1 MTGSMPQRWNMTEI
15 KPIRTEGDYQQAM
28 TLLKTLWGAET
39 GTPEGDRLDLLVT
52 LIDIYESARHPID
65 LPDPVDAILF
75 RMEQQGLTRRDLEPV
90 LGSRGRVAEILNRK
104 RPLSLEMIRRLNAE
118 LDIPAEVL
126 IQPIR
131 PAKSAA

>member
-1 MTGSMPQRWNMTEI
+1 MTEI
-15 KPIRTEGDYQQAM
+15 RPIRSESDYQQAM
-28 TLLKTLWGAET
+28 TLLETLWGAET

-75 RMEQQGLTRRDLEPV
+75 RMEQQGLSRKDLEPV
-90 LGSRGRVAEILNRK
+90 LGSRGRVAEIFNRK

>member
-1 MTGSMPQRWNMTEI
+1 MTELR
-15 KPIRTEGDYQQAM
+15 PIRSEGDYEEAVA
-28 TLLKTLWGAET
+28 LLETLWGSET

-52 LIDIYESARHPID
+52 LIDIYESGRDPID
-65 LPDPVDAILF
+65 LPDPVDAIAF
-75 RMEQQGLTRRDLEPV
+75 RMEQQGLTRKDLEPI

-104 RPLSLEMIRRLNAE
+104 RPLSLEMIRRLHAE

-131 PAKSAA
+131 PAKTAA

>member
-1 MTGSMPQRWNMTEI
+1 MTEI

-28 TLLKTLWGAET
+28 TLLETLWGAET

>member
-1 MTGSMPQRWNMTEI
+1 MTEI

>member
-1 MTGSMPQRWNMTEI
+1 MTEI

-39 GTPEGDRLDLLVT
+39 GTPESDRLDLLVT

-104 RPLSLEMIRRLNAE
+104 RRLSLEMIRRLNAE

>member
-1 MTGSMPQRWNMTEI
+1 MTEI
-15 KPIRTEGDYQQAM
+15 RPIRSEGDYQQAM
-28 TLLKTLWGAET
+28 TLLETLWGAES

-52 LIDIYESARHPID
+52 LIDIYESARHPVD

-75 RMEQQGLTRRDLEPV
+75 RMEQQGLTRKDLEPV

>member
-1 MTGSMPQRWNMTEI
+1 MTEI

-39 GTPEGDRLDLLVT
+39 GTPESDRLDLLVT
-52 LIDIYESARHPID
+52 LIDIYERARHPID

>member
-1 MTGSMPQRWNMTEI
+1 MTEI
-15 KPIRTEGDYQQAM
+15 RPIRSEGDYQQAM
-28 TLLKTLWGAET
+28 TLLETLWGAET

-75 RMEQQGLTRRDLEPV
+75 RMEQQGLTRKDLEPV

>member
-1 MTGSMPQRWNMTEI
+1 MTEI

-28 TLLKTLWGAET
+28 TLLQTLWGAET
-39 GTPEGDRLDLLVT
+39 GTPESDRLDLLVT

>member
-1 MTGSMPQRWNMTEI
+1 MTEI
-15 KPIRTEGDYQQAM
+15 RPIRSEGDYQQAM

-39 GTPEGDRLDLLVT
+39 GTPESDRLDLLVT

>member
-1 MTGSMPQRWNMTEI
+1 MTEI

-39 GTPEGDRLDLLVT
+39 GTAESDRLDLLVT